1 MNILVRGERP
11 FQLLRR
17 VEDMP
22 YPAGDVEFLDD
33 DADDADEELAAE
45 TRDSYADLVAHVTDE
60 RPDLEQLAE
69 LSAYGMAATIELSPE
84 PKQAL
89 LEERSED
96 ARMRVVGELF
106 GLALKRLEKAEEAQ
120 EAARSNGKVR
130 F

>member
-1 MNILVRGERP
+1 MNILVRGGRP
-11 FQLLRR
+11 FQLTRR
-17 VEDMP
+17 IEDMP

-33 DADDADEELAAE
+33 EDAQPDEELAAE
-45 TRDSYADLVAHVTDE
+45 ARETYADLVEHVTDE
-60 RPDLEQLAE
+60 RPTIDRLAE

-96 ARMRVVGELF
+96 ARLRVVSQLF
-106 GLALKRLEKAEEAQ
+106 ELALKRLEKVEEAQ
-120 EAARSNGKVR
+120 ETARSNGKVH